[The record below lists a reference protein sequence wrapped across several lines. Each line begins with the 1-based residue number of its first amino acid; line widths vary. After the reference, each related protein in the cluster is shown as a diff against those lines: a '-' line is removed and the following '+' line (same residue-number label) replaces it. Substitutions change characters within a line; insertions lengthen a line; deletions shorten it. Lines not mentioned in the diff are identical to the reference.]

1 MGCNDG
7 YNKARFSVNLSSG
20 TFIGDLIGVVMRITG
35 TCFLHVFIVW
45 VLSLMVVGAQA
56 QTTPDAHS
64 ITVYQE
70 AG

>member
-20 TFIGDLIGVVMRITG
+20 TFIGDLIGVVMRMTD
-35 TCFLHVFIVW
+35 TWFLHVFM
-45 VLSLMVVGAQA
+45 VLILPLMVVGAQA
-56 QTTPDAHS
+56 QTAPAARS